1 MIKIWS
7 RVFMERL
14 IQLGKPGRQ
23 ELNED
28 NPEVKNTVTVSINK
42 VDDEEIVSQILNR
55 FPSWYKMRS
64 VMP

>member
-1 MIKIWS
+1 
-7 RVFMERL
+7 MERL

>member
-1 MIKIWS
+1 MIKSWS